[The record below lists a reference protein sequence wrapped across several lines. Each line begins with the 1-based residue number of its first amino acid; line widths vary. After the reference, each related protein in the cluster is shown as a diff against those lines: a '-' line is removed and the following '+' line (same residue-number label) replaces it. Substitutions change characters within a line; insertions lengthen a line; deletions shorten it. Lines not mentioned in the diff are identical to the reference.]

1 MHKKITEYVEKWMG
15 RGYSDDIPDEVP
27 TALTQMGLAPS
38 WKAIAI
44 AILKNDHSMK
54 SLGFEAGYSPWY
66 SELKR
71 IELAARPGGKKYQR
85 QLMLFSGEQHEPVIR
100 SLA

>member
-1 MHKKITEYVEKWMG
+1 MQSKIFEYVQKWKR
-15 RGYSDDIPDEVP
+15 RGYSDDIPGEVL

-38 WKAIAI
+38 WKAVAI

-71 IELAARPGGKKYQR
+71 IELEARRGER
-85 QLMLFSGEQHEPVIR
+85 QEKLF
-100 SLA
+100 

>member
-1 MHKKITEYVEKWMG
+1 MQSKITEYVEKWMG

-27 TALTQMGLAPS
+27 HALTQMGLAPS

-71 IELAARPGGKKYQR
+71 IEIEARGGKDIQKW
-85 QLMLFSGEQHEPVIR
+85 LF
-100 SLA
+100 

>member
-1 MHKKITEYVEKWMG
+1 MRSKITEYVQKWME

-27 TALTQMGLAPS
+27 TALMQMGLAPS

-71 IELAARPGGKKYQR
+71 IEIESRGGLKQR
-85 QLMLFSGEQHEPVIR
+85 QLRLF
-100 SLA
+100 

>member
-1 MHKKITEYVEKWMG
+1 MQSKILEYVKKWRG
-15 RGYSDDIPDEVP
+15 RGYFEDIPDEVP

-71 IELAARPGGKKYQR
+71 VEIEARGGERQR
-85 QLMLFSGEQHEPVIR
+85 RLF
-100 SLA
+100 

>member
-1 MHKKITEYVEKWMG
+1 MQSKITEYVKKWKR
-15 RGYSDDIPDEVP
+15 RGYSDDLPDEVP

-44 AILKNDHSMK
+44 AVLKNDHSMK

-71 IELAARPGGKKYQR
+71 IEIEARGGTER
-85 QLMLFSGEQHEPVIR
+85 QGRLF
-100 SLA
+100 